1 MKYGTRNQELFA
13 DRKLGLFIHWGL
25 YAIDGR
31 GEWAL
36 HSLQLDPAEY
46 EALQHQFRGER
57 FDADAIA
64 RLAVECGMTY
74 VSMTAKHHDGFCLF
88 DSALTDYTTAK
99 SAAGR
104 DFMGELAEA
113 CRRHGLG
120 FHPYYS
126 LWDWHHPDYVPYDR
140 EPQRPYLHRRWQGYL
155 DYYQGQVRELC
166 TKYGPITGMFF
177 DAGGGDFLEYDFD
190 RTVEIIRSVQPDAS
204 IMWHDHWPAEKP
216 GAPNATGRP
225 TFAGHPQLNTQYP
238 GVFEFNETVNDHWAY
253 VPGDSNFKSSVY
265 LQQYFL
271 ETVGNGGNFLL
282 NVGPRPDGSID
293 DGSVRALRGLGRFV
307 THYRRALFGA
317 RAEGHP
323 RVNPFGVTMKKD
335 DHAYFF
341 LTEQTRLLDELAVAG
356 DPLATS
362 VGEVPVTFTG
372 VRSQVEA
379 VQTFDGM
386 PLAYEQRGVN
396 LRVTLPRQALSWP
409 RTVIDVKTRGT
420 AIVDGIVRP
429 EQDGSYRLTPEWAA
443 IYTPKLGAPHYR
455 PAAQGLGV
463 IANWSQAAAIA
474 EWLIEVPTACCV
486 KVEIEQACPPDVAGS
501 MYVIEIKR
509 PCENV
514 DRCGALHLT
523 NALADVRAAQANKGI
538 SRLPGVVQ
546 GTASDNEFRRVA
558 LGAVE
563 LPAGLVSVAVRPRTL
578 VANRLMDIRG
588 LALIPEKA
596 ERDEDNPLGSE

>member
-46 EALQHQFRGER
+46 EALRHQFRGER
-57 FDADAIA
+57 FDAEAIA

-88 DSALTDYTTAK
+88 DSALTDYSTAK

-166 TKYGPITGMFF
+166 TKYGPITGMWF
-177 DAGGGDFLEYDFD
+177 DAGGGDFLNYDFS
-190 RTVEIIRSVQPDAS
+190 RTVEIIRETHPDAA
-204 IMWHDHWPAEKP
+204 IMWHDYWVGEKP
-216 GAPNATGRP
+216 GTPSVTGRP
-225 TFAGHPQLNTQYP
+225 TVAGHPQLNTQAP
-238 GVFEFNETVNDHWAY
+238 GVFEFCETVNDHWAY
-253 VPGDSNFKSSVY
+253 VPGDSHFKSPVY

-271 ETVGNGGNFLL
+271 ETVGHGGNFLL
-282 NVGPRPDGSID
+282 NVGPQPDGSID
-293 DGSVRALRGLGRFV
+293 EGSVRALRGLGKFV
-307 THYRRALFGA
+307 VRHRRALFGA

-323 RVNPFGVTMKKD
+323 RVNPFGVTLKKD

-341 LTEQTRLLDELAVAG
+341 LTEQTRLLDELAIGG
-356 DPLATS
+356 DPLAAPAS
-362 VGEVPVTFTG
+362 EVAVTFTG
-372 VRSQVEA
+372 VKAPVET
-379 VQTFDGM
+379 VRVFDGG
-386 PLAYEQRGVN
+386 PLAFEQTGVN
-396 LRVTLPRQALSWP
+396 LRVTLPRRAFSWP
-409 RTVIDVKTRGT
+409 CTVLDVKTRGP
-420 AIVDGIVRP
+420 AVVDGIVRP
-429 EQDGSYRLTPEWAA
+429 GQDGCYHLAPEWAA
-443 IYTPKLGAPHYR
+443 LYTPKPGAPHYR
-455 PAAQGLGV
+455 SAAQGPGH
-463 IANWSQAAAIA
+463 IGNWTQTEAIA
-474 EWLIEVPTACCV
+474 EWLIEVPAACR
-486 KVEIEQACPPDVAGS
+486 VELAIEQACPPDVAGS
-501 MYVIEIKR
+501 LYVIEIKC

-514 DRCGALHLT
+514 DRCGTLHLT
-523 NALADVRAAQANKGI
+523 GAPADARAAQANKGI
-538 SRLPGVVQ
+538 SRLSGMVLS
-546 GTASDNEFRRVA
+546 TASWNDYRRVA
-558 LGAVE
+558 LGTVD
-563 LPAGLVSVAVRPRTL
+563 LPAGLVSIAVRPRTL
-578 VANRLMDIRG
+578 VAGRLMDIRG
-588 LALIPEKA
+588 LEL
-596 ERDEDNPLGSE
+596 NPRPSKSEL